1 MGEPCRLPNPTPNP
15 DPDPDPDPDPN
26 QVGCVALAGAALL
39 CHLFVHDS
47 GVLACAREWLPRG
60 LFRSR
65 KETLHSAKMV

>member
-1 MGEPCRLPNPTPNP
+1 
-15 DPDPDPDPDPN
+15 
-26 QVGCVALAGAALL
+26 VGCVALAGAALL